1 MSPQEMIDV
10 IQAHKDGKQ
19 IQFLYKTEK
28 PSSDNCWLDAKTPTW
43 NFTSYNYRIKPKTP
57 KTMHEYLLC
66 NTSNNKYISTSA
78 FYFSMEDALKD
89 YKNSYWT
96 IVKRLDY
103 TEITITE

>member
-1 MSPQEMIDV
+1 MIDV
-10 IQAHKDGKQ
+10 IQAHKDGEQ
-19 IQFLYKTEK
+19 IEFKIKTTT
-28 PSSDNCWLDAKTPTW
+28 PSVNKNWSESPYPTW
-43 NFTSYNYRIKPKTP
+43 NFTSYDYRIKPKTP

-78 FYFSMEDALKD
+78 FYSSMEDALKD

>member
-1 MSPQEMIDV
+1 MSPEEMIDV
-10 IQAHKDGKQ
+10 IQAHKDGEQ

-43 NFTSYNYRIKPKTP
+43 NFTSYNYRIKPKAP
-57 KTMHEYLLC
+57 KTMHQYLLY
-66 NTSNNKYISTSA
+66 NTKDNKYICTSA
-78 FYFSMEDALKD
+78 LYSSMEDAIED
-89 YKNSYWT
+89 YKNSCWT